1 MNLKS
6 NKKTPCKK
14 QGAIF
19 ENKLFFVLNLLVV
32 DCNVYEVCNVEQ

>member
-1 MNLKS
+1 MNVKS

-32 DCNVYEVCNVEQ
+32 DCDINEMRNEEQ